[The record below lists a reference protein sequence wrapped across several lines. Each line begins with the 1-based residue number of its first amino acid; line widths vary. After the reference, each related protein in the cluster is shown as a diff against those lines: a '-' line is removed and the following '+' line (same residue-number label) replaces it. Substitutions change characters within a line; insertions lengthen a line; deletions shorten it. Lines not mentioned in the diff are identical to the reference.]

1 LPRWLRILGIPLAG
15 LLIFTFFMIR
25 GFPYDLLGDRIA
37 EHVGTSLDAKVTI
50 AELSPRL
57 QLAGPA
63 LEAGGVLVLWNDGG
77 VLRLDRALLRPAWSL
92 SWLNL
97 EPAFYTEIEGPLG
110 SIKGTLIAGD
120 SGILGWDGQVRELDL
135 TQLPASAISGFSLS
149 GFADAEINLR
159 IGEAGPDGTATFLAR
174 EGSIQLPDIPMP
186 VPFDVCKGD
195 LVFGGDAFLSV
206 RELTLEGP
214 LLSADVTGQ
223 VASAPVFAD
232 ARLALDVEVSA
243 QPAIRA
249 VLQSAGVRVGR
260 DGKASLEITGTP
272 RAPVVR

>member
-1 LPRWLRILGIPLAG
+1 LPRWLRILGLPLAG
-15 LLIFTFFMIR
+15 LLIVTFFVIG
-25 GFPYDLLGDRIA
+25 GFPYDLLGERIA
-37 EHVGTSLDAKVTI
+37 ERVGISLDAQVTI

-63 LEAGGVLVLWNDGG
+63 LEAGGVLVVWNDGG

-92 SWLNL
+92 SWLKL
-97 EPAFYTEIEGPLG
+97 EPAVYTEIEGPFG
-110 SIKGTLIAGD
+110 GIEGTLVAGG
-120 SGILGWDGQVRELDL
+120 SGAGSWSGQVRELDL
-135 TQLPASAISGFSLS
+135 TQLPAAAISGFSLS
-149 GFADAEINLR
+149 GFADAEIDVT

-195 LVFGGDAFLSV
+195 LVFGGDAFLTV

-214 LLSADVTGQ
+214 LLSADVTGSI
-223 VASAPVFAD
+223 APAPVFAN
-232 ARLALDVEVSA
+232 ARLALDLEVSA

-260 DGKASLEITGTP
+260 DGRASLKVTGTP
-272 RAPVVR
+272 SAPVVR